1 MPELCETGTPF
12 AMSGLRCFGS
22 MNTTTRAFD
31 VSDTG
36 RDRYVS
42 WRWKLTAKDVSWL
55 KGFWRGL
62 VKGWLEGLRGMAFV
76 LWVACLW
83 WFIYLWRCSRSE
95 VLVPGMAGIGGLVGG
110 SALDDELWVLGLVQD
125 VQGRGFCGI
134 RASLLLSLFC
144 LGWC

>member
-42 WRWKLTAKDVSWL
+42 WR
-55 KGFWRGL
+55 
-62 VKGWLEGLRGMAFV
+62 
-76 LWVACLW
+76 
-83 WFIYLWRCSRSE
+83 
-95 VLVPGMAGIGGLVGG
+95 
-110 SALDDELWVLGLVQD
+110 
-125 VQGRGFCGI
+125 
-134 RASLLLSLFC
+134 
-144 LGWC
+144 